1 MKRVQTDVYRTLGF
15 YKIVALVSIG
25 AVVVIALYAM
35 AQSRQQRMFEAE
47 HVYGVNDMGER
58 IPLKLLNRREVR
70 MKEMQHTIN
79 LFISNFYDY
88 DKFSYDAKINKA
100 LMLSD
105 KNADDIYLNLE
116 NQGWFNEIAQ
126 FNIIQHVE
134 EISEPVVTGD
144 AEPYQFR
151 AQAIISVHRDNRKNT
166 FRLTLIGN
174 IIEVSV
180 DYPNNPHGLLL
191 TNIFEDELTK
201 IKS

>member
-15 YKIVALVSIG
+15 YKMVALGSLL
-25 AVVVIALYAM
+25 AVAVIALYAM
-35 AQSRQQRMFEAE
+35 YQSRQQRMFEAQ

-58 IPLKLLNRREVR
+58 IPLKLLNRKEVR

-79 LFISNFYDY
+79 LFVSNFYDY
-88 DKFSYDAKINKA
+88 DKFSYDARINKA
-100 LMLSD
+100 LMLADQS
-105 KNADDIYLNLE
+105 ADDIYLNLE

-134 EISEPVVTGD
+134 EISEPVITGD
-144 AEPYQFR
+144 AEPYQFKV
-151 AQAIISVHRDNRKNT
+151 QVIIAAHRGDKKNM

-174 IIEVSV
+174 IVDVSV
-180 DYPNNPHGLLL
+180 DYPNNPHGVLL